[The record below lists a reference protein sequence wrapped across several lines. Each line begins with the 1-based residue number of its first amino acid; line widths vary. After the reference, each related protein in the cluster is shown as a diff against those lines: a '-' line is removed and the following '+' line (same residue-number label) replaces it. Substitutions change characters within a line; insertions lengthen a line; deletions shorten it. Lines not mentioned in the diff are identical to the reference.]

1 MKNTNQQNEKTSS
14 KLEVL
19 ITKLDNNLKE
29 GVQLMKRYKSFI
41 DCQDNLRQ
49 KNGGINTEPF
59 DIITLNVSGT
69 EMFARRDTLTI
80 VRGSR
85 LEAIF
90 SGRWENKLLRDAKG
104 RVFIDMD
111 PLIFRKI
118 LEYLHMLKLLAKNG
132 GTDIILDLPHVSP
145 ELKPSFDQYMNYF
158 ALNKGETYTTNQQ
171 MFTSKDQ
178 MKEVMSNTKSEL
190 DKMEKKLEEEES
202 FIAYFIKGIHDKQEG
217 IYHKTDDS
225 IVSEEMDDWTMDKTP
240 SIAKTLSDSEFG
252 IMNLYVNGEIIAVKH
267 STLCF
272 DLESKLARDF
282 SNEIWVEEHSIIT
295 EDGKACILVE
305 LPAYAFKYML
315 HHLQRIRIAKEDQGG
330 TMYQPSSYQCVT
342 PSSSN
347 VNPLFNRGYLKK
359 VLVNYFSAEH
369 EMVKSISYI
378 ESNIIENTNDEIQI
392 KDWLE
397 SVDKVSKPKLLYR
410 ASRDGWDGTD
420 FHRQCDNKG
429 PILTIV
435 KSTGGYIFGG
445 YSSTSWTSS
454 QQYECS
460 SNAFLF
466 SLKCHHAGLNAVKM
480 NLANNHVS
488 SYSICC
494 IAKDGPT
501 FGRGFDLHISSN
513 ANTTMNSN
521 SKVGHTY
528 SLPSGVTD
536 EYFLTGRNSF
546 QVSEYE
552 VFQM

>member
-1 MKNTNQQNEKTSS
+1 MKNTNQKNENTLS

-19 ITKLDNNLKE
+19 ITELDINLKE

-111 PLIFRKI
+111 PLTFRKI
-118 LEYLHMLKLLAKNG
+118 LEYLYMLKLLANNG
-132 GTDIILDLPHVSP
+132 GKDVILDLPYVSP

-158 ALNKGETYTTNQQ
+158 ALNKGERYTNKQQ
-171 MFTSKDQ
+171 IITSKDQ
-178 MKEVMSNTKSEL
+178 MKEVMSNTESEL
-190 DKMEKKLEEEES
+190 DNMEKKLEEEES
-202 FIAYFIKGIHDKQEG
+202 FVAYFMKGINDKQEG
-217 IYHKTDDS
+217 IHHKTAAS

-240 SIAKTLSDSEFG
+240 SIAETLSDSEFG
-252 IMNLYVNGEIIAVKH
+252 IMNLYVNGEVIAVKH

-272 DLESKLARDF
+272 DLESKLAQDF
-282 SNEIWVEEHSIIT
+282 SNEIWVEEHSIVT
-295 EDGKACILVE
+295 EHGKACILIE

-315 HHLQRIRIAKEDQGG
+315 HQLQRIRIAKEDQRG
-330 TMYQPSSYQCVT
+330 TMYQLSSSQCVT
-342 PSSSN
+342 TSSN
-347 VNPLFNRGYLKK
+347 VNPPINRGYLKK
-359 VLVNYFSAEH
+359 VLVHYFSAEH
-369 EMVKSISYI
+369 EMVKYISFI
-378 ESNIIENTNDEIQI
+378 ESNIIENTNDEFKI

-397 SVDKVSKPKLLYR
+397 SVNKVSKPKLLYR

-420 FHRQCDNKG
+420 FHRQCDKKG
-429 PILTIV
+429 SILTIV
-435 KSTGGYIFGG
+435 KSTDGYIFGG
-445 YSSTSWTSS
+445 YTSTSWTSS
-454 QQYECS
+454 QNYQFS

-466 SLKCHHAGLNAVKM
+466 SLKCHAGLKAVKM
-480 NLANNHVS
+480 NLTNHVS

-494 IAKDGPT
+494 IANDGPT

-552 VFQM
+552 VFQV